1 MTGRAL
7 VACALVLVL
16 VGIGI
21 FAITRSGDG
30 TAPAALLAVCD
41 VAALAGAGDQEAAQ
55 AAFRDRAHE
64 PLHELATAAADSG
77 DRSAAGRLLEA
88 KNVVESA
95 EPGPTPA
102 AAEYLVNATRV
113 ALAAVDRPSPPPCP

>member
-7 VACALVLVL
+7 VACALIL
-16 VGIGI
+16 VGIGV
-21 FAITRSGDG
+21 FAFTRSGDDSM
-30 TAPAALLAVCD
+30 APPVLLAVCD
-41 VAALAGAGDQEAAQ
+41 VAALAGAGDQKAAQ
-55 AAFRDRAHE
+55 AAFFDQAHE

-77 DRSAAGRLLEA
+77 DRAAAARLLEA

-95 EPGPTPA
+95 EPGPTHA

-113 ALAAVDRPSPPPCP
+113 ALTAVDSPSPPPCP